1 MNLGDMPTMN
11 TLNYAHSTYQGVAGR
26 GLQAASA
33 VARTW
38 SGDETRD
45 HWAKK
50 VEVHQQLSALAQ
62 TLTEEK
68 GQKVAT
74 KPTRRLIRLLVVDPH
89 PSVPLDQCVLYQS
102 DEKMTDL
109 SDQDLFYEIA
119 SELMPKLKAHNEK
132 RVTWNERAKA
142 DNEKAVK
149 LEPARISDLTMTT
162 VVIASF

>member
-11 TLNYAHSTYQGVAGR
+11 TLAYAHSTYQGSLQR

-33 VARTW
+33 VARKWDRGPVTGYLATE
-38 SGDETRD
+38 SNFE
-45 HWAKK
+45 
-50 VEVHQQLSALAQ
+50 QQLSALAK
-62 TLTEEK
+62 TLTDEK
-68 GQKVAT
+68 GQKMAA